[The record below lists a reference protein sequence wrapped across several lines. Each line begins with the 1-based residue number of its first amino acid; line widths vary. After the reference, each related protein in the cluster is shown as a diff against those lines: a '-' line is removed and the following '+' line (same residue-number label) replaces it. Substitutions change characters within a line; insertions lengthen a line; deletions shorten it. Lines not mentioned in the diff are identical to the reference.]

1 MLKTLLFFL
10 MLLFCFTQAG
20 KAQQLLQLNQ
30 HYNSLAVTKT
40 DTLRYGLRLQKG
52 GIFQFAIEQQGIALA
67 YELIDATHQ
76 VKLKSR
82 QPQDITGF
90 LKSEFAPT
98 VKADYTLKVY
108 RFNHP
113 ENSDSG
119 KLSIFIK
126 SLNKVELAERQK
138 IKKELEPENA
148 KTVLTAD
155 IDHFW
160 QAVDA
165 LSNCKSH
172 ADSLSAIQ
180 QLYFDRATDG
190 LIDFIAARD
199 LTAEAQLK
207 LIARYPKFYASIRK
221 NTLGV
226 KNSEKVIQELFTKFQ
241 SLYANFKPFKVCFA
255 IGILNTGGT
264 VSDKFV
270 LIGTEISASSKDV
283 DVSEFIAYKE
293 TNRANMLSGDGDLV
307 QKIRNMVAHECV
319 HTQQKNMSDTAAKCP
334 LLWQVLKEGIC
345 DFVGEMVA
353 GKQINSVAHE
363 YGDKHEKEL
372 WNELKSNLCSSD
384 MSKWLYNGQSA
395 KDRPGDLGYYMGY
408 RIAKAYYEQA
418 TDKRQAIVDMIELT
432 LPMQFLQKSKYSP
445 GGTE

>member
-1 MLKTLLFFL
+1 MHRKLIYFIPLFICL
-10 MLLFCFTQAG
+10 AKPG
-20 KAQQLLQLNQ
+20 RAQQQLEVNKL
-30 HYNSLAVTKT
+30 YKDFALTKT
-40 DTLRYGLRLQKG
+40 DTLRYDLRLQKG
-52 GIFQFAIEQQGIALA
+52 GIFQFSIGQQGIALA
-67 YELIDATHQ
+67 YELTDASHQ

-98 VKADYTLKVY
+98 VKTDYTFKVY

-113 ENSDSG
+113 ENTDSG

-126 SLNKVELAERQK
+126 SLDKTELAERQK
-138 IKKELEPENA
+138 IKKELVAENA

-165 LSNCKSH
+165 LPNCKTH
-172 ADSLSAIQ
+172 TDSVSAFQ
-180 QLYFDRATDG
+180 KLYFDRATDG

-199 LTAEAQLK
+199 LTAEAELQLV
-207 LIARYPKFYASIRK
+207 ARYPKFYASLRK
-221 NTLGV
+221 NTLEV
-226 KNSEKVIQELFTKFQ
+226 KKSAEVIQELFVKFQ

-270 LIGTEISASSKDV
+270 LIGTEITASSKNV
-283 DVSEFIAYKE
+283 DVSEFVAHKE
-293 TNRANMLSGDGDLV
+293 NNRAGMLSGDGDLV
-307 QKIRNMVAHECV
+307 QKIRNIVAHECV
-319 HTQQKNMSDTAAKCP
+319 HTQQKNISDTVAKCP

-345 DFVGEMVA
+345 DFIGEMVA
-353 GKQINSVAHE
+353 GKQINGAAHE

-372 WNELKSNLCSSD
+372 WDELKANLCSSD

-408 RIAKAYYEQA
+408 RIAKAYYEQS
-418 TDKRQAIVDMIELT
+418 TDKRQAIIDMIELT
-432 LPMQFLQKSKYSP
+432 LPMEFLQKSKYAP
-445 GGTE
+445 MGGE